1 MPGWQ
6 GRKEDRP
13 GTPGHP
19 VFNAGSENGCD
30 LVTSWLLGGGVSGVS
45 DRHLGGELT
54 GRREAFPGLWKK
66 DYSVGLRPLHSKN
79 QKCKLCP
86 PVWSKQ

>member
-19 VFNAGSENGCD
+19 VFNAGSEN
-30 LVTSWLLGGGVSGVS
+30 VLL
-45 DRHLGGELT
+45 
-54 GRREAFPGLWKK
+54 PG
-66 DYSVGLRPLHSKN
+66 DTDQRIFFNGIGFFSM
-79 QKCKLCP
+79 LCLIF
-86 PVWSKQ
+86 VVII